1 MPDAWNPAQYERF
14 AAERSAPFRDLA
26 ALLEPVPPSAEVVDL
41 GCGTGELTAELHRG
55 LGAARTTGV
64 DSSDAM
70 LERAGAL
77 DVAGLAFEPGD
88 IATIEA
94 HQRWDVVFS
103 NAALQWAAL
112 SGGGQAAVLRRW
124 AAAVRPG
131 GQLAVQV
138 PANSDHPS
146 HTTIDEVVAE
156 APFCDLVPPEARR
169 DASATALA
177 PEAYAQLLFELGA
190 VAQTV
195 RLQVYA
201 HVLAGPDEVVE
212 WVKGTTL
219 NRIRRVLGREHYDA
233 FERRYRQR
241 LLEQLGD
248 DRPYLYPFK
257 RILLWARFPG

>member
-1 MPDAWNPAQYERF
+1 VPDAWNPAQYERF
-14 AAERSAPFRDLA
+14 AAERSAPFRDLLG
-26 ALLEPVPPSAEVVDL
+26 LLEPVPPSAEIVDL
-41 GCGTGELTAELHRG
+41 GCGTGELTAELHAT
-55 LGAARTTGV
+55 LGPAATTGI

-77 DVAGLAFEPGD
+77 DVAGLAFGSGD
-88 IATIEA
+88 IAAIDERD
-94 HQRWDVVFS
+94 RWDVVFS

-112 SGGGQAAVLRRW
+112 SGGGQAAVLARW

-146 HTTIDEVVAE
+146 HTTIDEVAAE
-156 APFCDLVPPEARR
+156 PPFCDLVPPDARR

-177 PEAYAQLLFELGA
+177 PEDYARLLFELGA
-190 VAQTV
+190 VEQHV

-219 NRIRRVLGREHYDA
+219 NRVKRALGSEHYDA

-248 DRPYLYPFK
+248 SRPYLYPFK
-257 RILLWARFPG
+257 RILLWARFAS